1 MEDLWAEKEA
11 ERRQVGG
18 TAGSQSQQLCQ
29 YLAFFAGST
38 WLLRLLLHPSGRAQS
53 SKQSSRNTKV
63 PERNGSNDAE
73 ARGNVRVCA
82 PAVTKITKYNFAG
95 LTGQSWIALLV
106 TYLLIYALSP
116 ASDPRVLTHMERLRT
131 SRGHTSH
138 RPAGGVRL
146 LSGPARLSLRGEFP
160 TDVTADVSSRNT
172 GRFLGRGA
180 KCW

>member
-1 MEDLWAEKEA
+1 MAQQGVRVSSYASILPSLLDPLGFSGFSFIHPAELKAPNKAAETRKYLKE
-11 ERRQVGG
+11 
-18 TAGSQSQQLCQ
+18 TAATTL
-29 YLAFFAGST
+29 
-38 WLLRLLLHPSGRAQS
+38 
-53 SKQSSRNTKV
+53 K
-63 PERNGSNDAE
+63 
-73 ARGNVRVCA
+73 RGEMCACVRVCA
-82 PAVTKITKYNFAG
+82 PVVTKITKYNFAG

>member
-1 MEDLWAEKEA
+1 MAQQGVRVSSYASILPSLLDPLGFSGFSFIHPAELKAPNKAA
-11 ERRQVGG
+11 ETRK
-18 TAGSQSQQLCQ
+18 
-29 YLAFFAGST
+29 YL
-38 WLLRLLLHPSGRAQS
+38 
-53 SKQSSRNTKV
+53 KQ
-63 PERNGSNDAE
+63 NGSNDPE